1 MLTFNAKCSFSMLT
15 FNAQFQSPLSTS
27 LAHFQLHFHLHFQ
40 GFTFNG
46 HFYSAYLISK
56 PTFNAYFQSPLSML
70 TFNAHFQCSSL
81 SMRTFIAHFH
91 EDLRT
96 SLLNFTHSI
105 SSSPLRMDRSILYH
119 VVAAVFHSYALAYPY
134 YYKLHMPSRETYGG
148 RLKFLTVWAHFIQVV
163 VDLVV
168 WLCMYQSKLW
178 SRFGLL

>member
-1 MLTFNAKCSFSMLT
+1 MLT

-27 LAHFQLHFHLHFQ
+27 LAPFQLHFHLHFQ

-56 PTFNAYFQSPLSML
+56 PTFNAYFQCSLSML
-70 TFNAHFQCSSL
+70 
-81 SMRTFIAHFH
+81 TFIAHFH

-163 VDLVV
+163 VV
-168 WLCMYQSKLW
+168 WLCSVPV
-178 SRFGLL
+178 

>member
-1 MLTFNAKCSFSMLT
+1 ML
-15 FNAQFQSPLSTS
+15 
-27 LAHFQLHFHLHFQ
+27 
-40 GFTFNG
+40 
-46 HFYSAYLISK
+46 I
-56 PTFNAYFQSPLSML
+56 FNAYFQRSIPKPPFNFPCSLSTSLSSSLSRLHFQRSLLQRLLNFEAHFQCLLSML
-70 TFNAHFQCSSL
+70 TFNAHFQCSLSSL
-81 SMRTFIAHFH
+81 TFIAHFH